1 MVRCID
7 KSNNIHLEFF
17 CFMNNKTLYNKYTCD
32 ICGTNYHE
40 KYNDSNYNDS
50 LINCYETLDGYYL
63 YEDGYISIYKPCY
76 ISSKKCNKG
85 GNDEE
90 NNCIVCNDGYKYAFD
105 LNSSIYSN
113 CYKDCPNTYFY
124 NDTNINKLLC
134 T

>member
-1 MVRCID
+1 M
-7 KSNNIHLEFF
+7 
-17 CFMNNKTLYNKYTCD
+17 
-32 ICGTNYHE
+32 
-40 KYNDSNYNDS
+40 
-50 LINCYETLDGYYL
+50 DGYYL
-63 YEDGYISIYKPCY
+63 YEDGYNSIYKSCY
-76 ISSKKCNKG
+76 ISCKKCNNG